1 MVKFA
6 VDMRQTLIILLL
18 IPCFNII
25 YGQDVDQVRKDS
37 AAQVSYLLKTATYDG
52 QTYPSVE
59 LKEIIVYGK
68 LPKGVKFNYRRHSR
82 LVYNVKKVY
91 PYSVLVRNELGRVNR
106 LLETM
111 PNEKDRRNFL
121 QQYEKDIF
129 NEYEDDMTHLTFTQG
144 KILIKLIDRE
154 TTNTSYDLIR
164 EYRGRFSA
172 AFWQTIAK
180 LFGASLKS
188 TYDPAGE
195 DYLIEQ
201 VVREIEAGRL

>member
-1 MVKFA
+1 MRCFLTILSIFCFTCVLNGQNAGMVS
-6 VDMRQTLIILLL
+6 VDTL
-18 IPCFNII
+18 P
-25 YGQDVDQVRKDS
+25 
-37 AAQVSYLLKTATYDG
+37 QVSYLLKTATYDG

-59 LKEIIVYGK
+59 LKEITVYARYPRK
-68 LPKGVKFNYRRHSR
+68 VKFDYRRHAR

-91 PYSVLVRNELGRVNR
+91 PYSVLVKNELGRVNR

-111 PNEKDRRNFL
+111 PNEKEKRDFL
-121 QQYEKDIF
+121 QKYEKDIF

-164 EYRGRFSA
+164 EYRGKFTAS
-172 AFWQTIAK
+172 FWQTIAK
-180 LFGASLKS
+180 LFGANLKS
-188 TYDPAGE
+188 SYDPAGD

-201 VVREIEAGRL
+201 VVMEIEAGRL